1 MVQHLGR
8 AQQMTG
14 TLVLD
19 ATEVARVLGSV
30 LDAGTAPRL
39 LGLDIPAG
47 DVPTPADVVAVRRAI
62 IQFRPVSS

>member
-1 MVQHLGR
+1 
-8 AQQMTG
+8 MTG

-47 DVPTPADVVAVRRAI
+47 HNPTPADVVAVRRAI
-62 IQFRPVSS
+62 IQFRPVST